1 MTTVRARP
9 DSNASRLRVFRE
21 EELSIDDDFG
31 EEPTSPSR
39 RLRVEVDPL
48 DQTDA
53 AAVPTVTA
61 SGTGSGPRIRP
72 ARVTQPLPL
81 PRPPRR

>member
-39 RLRVEVDPL
+39 RLRVDVDPH

-53 AAVPTVTA
+53 APV
-61 SGTGSGPRIRP
+61 GPRIRP
-72 ARVTQPLPL
+72 ARITEPLPL

>member
-1 MTTVRARP
+1 MTTDRARP

-31 EEPTSPSR
+31 EEPTSPSKQF
-39 RLRVEVDPL
+39 RVEFDPL
-48 DQTDA
+48 DETDA
-53 AAVPTVTA
+53 APTPVAT
-61 SGTGSGPRIRP
+61 GTGSGPRIRP
-72 ARVTQPLPL
+72 ASVTQPLPL